1 MQPSIPLS
9 TLLAQTLIAFTIE
22 LDNEFEHRLPHV
34 TTLGRKRGVPG
45 DGPWLV
51 SLVMWSNFMR
61 YLGDDGIPVRE
72 FERLKGTTI
81 DTLESSVAGM
91 TRWGYVEIEPAA
103 KGRSP
108 KGRVRDGMI
117 RPTRAGR
124 RAAGVWCDLPCEIE
138 GRWEKRFALPNV
150 AALKGEL
157 QTISCAVDRPLP
169 HYPPVRH
176 HDMRVEQDDRGGG
189 LPAGDAAVSTL
200 DLSALLSRVLLAFA
214 IDHEYESEISLAMGA
229 SALRILDGDEAIDL
243 RELPRRSGLSK
254 EAVNFVVKWLQ
265 NRRFIHVGHNPADTR
280 VQLVSL
286 TQRGVTAKSIHETRP
301 SLVEKGWR
309 ARFGAGVVDGL
320 RGSLEALVGDGSLA
334 GSRFGEGITPPP
346 DGWRSWV
353 PIPETLPHYPIVLH
367 RGGYPDGA

>member
-1 MQPSIPLS
+1 MPPSLPLS

-22 LDNEFEHRLPHV
+22 LDNEFERCMPHV
-34 TTLGRKRGVPG
+34 TTLGRRRGLPG

-81 DTLESSVAGM
+81 ESLDSSVAGM

-103 KGRSP
+103 EGRSP
-108 KGRVRDGMI
+108 KARLRDGVI
-117 RPTRAGR
+117 RPTPAGR
-124 RAAGVWCDLPCEIE
+124 RAADIWRELPRVIE
-138 GRWEKRFALPNV
+138 GRWEQRLGASDV

-157 QTISCAVDRPLP
+157 RTIACAIDRPLP

-176 HDMRVEQDDRGGG
+176 HDMRVEQSDRGPG
-189 LPAGDAAVSTL
+189 LPLGDTDVSTL
-200 DLSALLSRVLLAFA
+200 DLSALLSRLLLAFA
-214 IDHEYESEISLAMGA
+214 IDHECESEISLAMGA
-229 SALRILDGDEAIDL
+229 NALRIVDGEHAIDL
-243 RELPRRSGLSK
+243 RELPRLSGLSRQ
-254 EAVNFVVKWLQ
+254 AVNFVVKWLQ

-280 VQLVSL
+280 VQVVSL
-286 TQRGVTAKSIHETRP
+286 TQRGMAAKSIYETRP
-301 SLVEKGWR
+301 SMVEDEWR
-309 ARFGAGVVDGL
+309 SRFGAGVVDGL
-320 RGSLEALVGDGSLA
+320 RGSLEPLVGDGTVA
-334 GSRFGEGITPPP
+334 GSRFGEAITPPP

-353 PIPETLPHYPIVLH
+353 PIPDTLPHHPIVLH

>member
-1 MQPSIPLS
+1 MPSSLPLS
-9 TLLAQTLIAFTIE
+9 TLLAQTLVAFTIE
-22 LDNEFEHRLPHV
+22 LDNEFEQRMPHV
-34 TTLGRKRGVPG
+34 TTLGRKRGLPG
-45 DGPWLV
+45 EGPWLV

-61 YLGDDGIPVRE
+61 YLGDDGIAVRE
-72 FERLKGTTI
+72 FERQKGTTI

-103 KGRSP
+103 AGRSP
-108 KGRVRDGMI
+108 KARLRDGVI
-117 RPTRAGR
+117 RPTPAGR
-124 RAAGVWCDLPCEIE
+124 RATDIWRELPPLIE
-138 GRWEKRFALPNV
+138 GRWGKRFGVPDL

-157 QTISCAVDRPLP
+157 HAVACAIDRPLP

-176 HDMRVEQDDRGGG
+176 QDMRVEQSDPGPG
-189 LPAGDAAVSTL
+189 LPLGDTDVSTL
-200 DLSALLSRVLLAFA
+200 DLSGLLSRVLLAFA
-214 IDHEYESEISLAMGA
+214 IDHECESEISLAMGA
-229 SALRILDGDEAIDL
+229 SALRILDGDDAIDL
-243 RELPRRSGLSK
+243 RELPRLSGLSK

-286 TQRGVTAKSIHETRP
+286 TKRGVSAKSIYTTRP
-301 SLVEKGWR
+301 SMIEKEWR

-320 RGSLEALVGDGSLA
+320 RGSLEPLVGDGTVA
-334 GSRFGEGITPPP
+334 GSRFGGAITPPS